1 MLPGMCRGEQCGCA
15 SRSLALPLPAE
26 ALLPRGIGDCVL
38 CQQLQEPFVVTL
50 IGKKKE
56 EKSVAEIQF
65 WWKIPRGW
73 CLGGGLCVFFAVF
86 SLSLPLSFPLP
97 QKKRVFF
104 FSFFFWCVVFF
115 PTTKSMWKTRLVPR
129 GPLLQPK
136 KKVNIGK
143 FSFFCVFLS
152 LFFLLN

>member
-1 MLPGMCRGEQCGCA
+1 MQMLPGMCRGEQCGCA

-97 QKKRVFF
+97 QKKGFF
-104 FSFFFWCVVFF
+104 FFLLF
-115 PTTKSMWKTRLVPR
+115 LVCCFLSYYQIRVENQACPQR
-129 GPLLQPK
+129 SLLQPK
-136 KKVNIGK
+136 KKSKYRKILILLCFSV
-143 FSFFCVFLS
+143 SFFC
-152 LFFLLN
+152 

>member
-1 MLPGMCRGEQCGCA
+1 MQMLPGMCRGEQCGCA

-97 QKKRVFF
+97 QKKRGFF
-104 FSFFFWCVVFF
+104 FPSFFGVLFSFLLPNPCGKPGLSPEVPF
-115 PTTKSMWKTRLVPR
+115 TTK
-129 GPLLQPK
+129 K
-136 KKVNIGK
+136 KK
-143 FSFFCVFLS
+143 
-152 LFFLLN
+152 

>member
-1 MLPGMCRGEQCGCA
+1 MQMLPGMCRGEQCGCA

-73 CLGGGLCVFFAVF
+73 CLGGGCVYFLLFLACP
-86 SLSLPLSFPLP
+86 SLFPFP
-97 QKKRVFF
+97 FHKKKGVFF
-104 FSFFFWCVVFF
+104 FLLF
-115 PTTKSMWKTRLVPR
+115 LVCCFLSYYQIRVENQACPQR
-129 GPLLQPK
+129 SLLQPK
-136 KKVNIGK
+136 KKSKYRKILILLCFSV
-143 FSFFCVFLS
+143 SFFC
-152 LFFLLN
+152 